1 MCYHARS
8 QEASSESRMC
18 CEGQMNRRG
27 SQGDHAPPTPVWLD
41 GEECLD
47 KDRYLSG
54 KRILPKG
61 LTGTEEL
68 PDLIDNVLLA
78 YNGARL
84 REGCELFVRKMLADN
99 VTVGMSLSGAL
110 TPAGL
115 GVSCI
120 VPLIKAGFVD
130 WIIATGANLYHDLH
144 FALDCPLHVG
154 LPCVDD
160 AALRRN
166 DVVRIYDVFLSYTD
180 VLQVTDR
187 FLQQTLAQPEFQ
199 REMGS
204 AELHHLL
211 GRHAAEQERRNGLAD
226 VSILAAAY
234 RAGLPV
240 YTSAPGDS
248 AIGMEIAAARIRKSK
263 LRISSAIDVNET
275 AGLVLEAKRSGGKS
289 AVMIMG
295 GGTPKNFML
304 QTELQIQEVL
314 RLPELGHDYFFQVTD
329 ARPDTGGLSGA
340 TPQEAV
346 SWGKVDPAGLS
357 DAVACRADVTIAL
370 PVLTHYALARHAQ
383 RALKR
388 LYEGRGNA
396 VKLLIDEY
404 CQNNP
409 RWSHLR
415 PKGP

>member
-1 MCYHARS
+1 MCS
-8 QEASSESRMC
+8 
-18 CEGQMNRRG
+18 EGQMDSRAG
-27 SQGDHAPPTPVWLD
+27 QGDPAPPTPVWLD

-54 KRILPKG
+54 KRILPEG

-68 PDLIDNVLLA
+68 PDLVENVLLA

-84 REGCELFVRKMLADN
+84 REGCALFVKRMLAED

-115 GVSCI
+115 GASCI

-130 WIIATGANLYHDLH
+130 WIVSTGANLYHDLH
-144 FALDCPLHVG
+144 FALGCPLHVG

-160 AALRRN
+160 AALRKN
-166 DVVRIYDVFLSYTD
+166 GVVRIYDIFLGYTD
-180 VLQVTDR
+180 VLQVTDN
-187 FLQQTLAQPEFQ
+187 FIEQTLAQPEFQ

-211 GRHAAEQERRNGLAD
+211 GRHAAEQERENGLED

-263 LRISSAIDVNET
+263 LGISSAIDVNET
-275 AGLVLEAKRSGGKS
+275 AALVLQAKRSGGKS

-314 RLPELGHDYFFQVTD
+314 RLPELGHEYFLQVTD
-329 ARPDTGGLSGA
+329 ARADTGGLSGA

-346 SWGKVDPAGLS
+346 SWGKVDPAGMS
-357 DAVACRADVTIAL
+357 DAVVCRTDVTIAL
-370 PVLTHYALARHAQ
+370 PVLTHYALARHRR

-388 LYEGRGNA
+388 LYEGRGKA
-396 VKLLIDEY
+396 VKVLTEEY
-404 CQNNP
+404 FRNNP
-409 RWSHLR
+409 R
-415 PKGP
+415 PKRS

>member
-1 MCYHARS
+1 MCS
-8 QEASSESRMC
+8 
-18 CEGQMNRRG
+18 EGQMDRRG
-27 SQGDHAPPTPVWLD
+27 SQGDHPPPTPVWLK

-54 KRILPKG
+54 KRILPEG

-68 PDLIDNVLLA
+68 PDLIENVLLA

-84 REGCELFVRKMLADN
+84 REGCALFVKRMLAED

-115 GVSCI
+115 GASCI

-130 WIIATGANLYHDLH
+130 WIVSTGANLYHDLH
-144 FALDCPLHVG
+144 FALGCPLHVG
-154 LPCVDD
+154 LPGVDD
-160 AALRRN
+160 AALRKN

-180 VLQVTDR
+180 VLQRTDM
-187 FLQQTLAQPEFQ
+187 FLQQTLARPEFQ

-211 GRHAAEQERRNGLAD
+211 GRHAAEQERENGLED

-240 YTSAPGDS
+240 YASAPGDS
-248 AIGMEIAAARIRKSK
+248 AIGMEIAAAMMRQSK
-263 LRISSAIDVNET
+263 LRINSAIDVNET
-275 AGLVLEAKRSGGKS
+275 AGLVLQAKRSGGKS

-314 RLPELGHDYFFQVTD
+314 RLRELGHDYFLQVTD

-357 DAVACRADVTIAL
+357 DAVVCRADVTIAL
-370 PVLTHYALARHAQ
+370 PVLTHYGLARHAQ
-383 RALKR
+383 RPLKR
-388 LYEGRGNA
+388 LYEGRGKA
-396 VKLLIDEY
+396 VKVLTEEY
-404 CQNNP
+404 FRNKP
-409 RWSHLR
+409 RSSRPR
-415 PKGP
+415 PKEP